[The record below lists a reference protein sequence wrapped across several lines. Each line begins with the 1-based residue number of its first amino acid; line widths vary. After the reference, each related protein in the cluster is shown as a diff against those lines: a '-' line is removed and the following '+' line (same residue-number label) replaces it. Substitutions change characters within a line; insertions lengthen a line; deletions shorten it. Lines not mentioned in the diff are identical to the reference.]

1 MTVPASDIAV
11 HLAGSGISLT
21 QGTNL
26 FTGPIREVSS
36 VGNVP
41 KDAVF
46 VKGLPGGLPERTMG
60 QEDEIRSPLVTI
72 QVRNT
77 GFNDGDTGARDI
89 QEVMQGVEIN
99 GYLDIDAQQS
109 EPFYIGQDNEGLHM
123 WSLIYRLKYIDNS
136 GVIVGIFSSDFSEE
150 FK

>member
-1 MTVPASDIAV
+1 MTVPASDVAV

-26 FTGPIREVSS
+26 FEGPMREVSS
-36 VGNVP
+36 AAGVP

-60 QEDEIRSPLVTI
+60 EENELRSPLVST

-77 GFNDGDTGARDI
+77 GFNDGDTKARQI
-89 QEVMQGVEIN
+89 QE
-99 GYLDIDAQQS
+99 AQTA
-109 EPFYIGQDNEGLHM
+109 
-123 WSLIYRLKYIDNS
+123 
-136 GVIVGIFSSDFSEE
+136 
-150 FK
+150 